1 MEMEIGGGEGLLA
14 RELSECHLLWEG
26 RVLEL
31 LPGNP
36 LTKEHGKGR
45 GRSAYVDGL
54 W

>member
-1 MEMEIGGGEGLLA
+1 MSHA
-14 RELSECHLLWEG
+14 AQLLWEGG

-36 LTKEHGKGR
+36 LTKEHGKGK
-45 GRSAYVDGL
+45 GSSAYMDGL